1 MRKYDKFFYENNL
14 QRLLFWSL
22 HMYSKQQSIWLNRVV
37 KNHLEIRDSL
47 LVVSIT
53 SQDIFECVPAPSWT
67 HPHLPPLEEQLIIP
81 KKNYSIRKETLENM
95 KKCTKNHPDGKIR
108 ENFCPRFSKN

>member
-1 MRKYDKFFYENNL
+1 
-14 QRLLFWSL
+14 
-22 HMYSKQQSIWLNRVV
+22 MYSKQQSIWLNQVV

-67 HPHLPPLEEQLIIP
+67 HPHLPPLEEQLFIP
-81 KKNYSIRKETLENM
+81 GKNYSIRKG
-95 KKCTKNHPDGKIR
+95 KCAKNHPDGKIR